1 MARGSRYHDDGS
13 LSPLPSAA
21 SHSIPQ
27 DASVMFS
34 DSPPTTQVFIGFLQ
48 TGANTFKKDFYN
60 LKLTD
65 REYRVLYEAAKCI
78 QKSYKGRKSRITE
91 QDKVRSAAVVV
102 QNYYRRYKQ
111 HAY

>member
-1 MARGSRYHDDGS
+1 MEK
-13 LSPLPSAA
+13 
-21 SHSIPQ
+21 
-27 DASVMFS
+27 
-34 DSPPTTQVFIGFLQ
+34 FLNRRKHVQ
-48 TGANTFKKDFYN
+48 KDFYN